1 MQVRGISTRLALLAA
16 GAVLLVIAL
25 GGGAMVRGM
34 AETYRAETRLR
45 AASLLG
51 TLAVPCATS
60 LSVHALDRLDGYLAD
75 VTRAGGEH
83 MGVLQADML
92 DSQGRIIAR
101 ANAPGLGEQGDLL
114 DDDFVR
120 RAATANDALWR
131 ETADLRGQPIL
142 LVSMPAVSGVRW
154 GTLVAAFDMAPVDRR
169 IAWATRSLALLALS
183 LAVVLA
189 LVLYVGLTKLVI
201 RPVQAL
207 SRAAES
213 IQSGQ
218 LGARSQLT
226 RDDELGRLSA
236 IFDGM
241 AAQIESST
249 RDLEAKVAA
258 RSADLAAVNARLQ
271 EAVRELDRLARI
283 DALTQVPNRR
293 QFEEVLT
300 RELERRRTTSLIM
313 VDVDHFKQFNDTW
326 GHHVGDVVLREV
338 AQQLGQG
345 LRGEDVLARYGGE
358 EFVVVLPATPAEAA
372 REVAERL
379 RAKIAHHDFA
389 PATGQPVGTVTIS
402 LGLASLPDD
411 ATTAAELKERADQAL
426 YAAKQAGR
434 NRVVRW
440 RT

>member
-241 AAQIESST
+241 AAQIESS
-249 RDLEAKVAA
+249 RVSCERAPSWPDWIDSAA
-258 RSADLAAVNARLQ
+258 R
-271 EAVRELDRLARI
+271 DRACTGRM
-283 DALTQVPNRR
+283 
-293 QFEEVLT
+293 
-300 RELERRRTTSLIM
+300 TSL
-313 VDVDHFKQFNDTW
+313 VSPT
-326 GHHVGDVVLREV
+326 
-338 AQQLGQG
+338 
-345 LRGEDVLARYGGE
+345 
-358 EFVVVLPATPAEAA
+358 
-372 REVAERL
+372 
-379 RAKIAHHDFA
+379 
-389 PATGQPVGTVTIS
+389 
-402 LGLASLPDD
+402 
-411 ATTAAELKERADQAL
+411 
-426 YAAKQAGR
+426 
-434 NRVVRW
+434 
-440 RT
+440 